1 MVQNSSSWMYV
12 KNIRWKLL
20 VAKEKML
27 SWKHSA
33 TSPHPLLLLH
43 PHLPRRKNKT
53 TSPWYTLHLLS
64 EKKKTYDKYTDYFF
78 SEIGA
83 MIIYQ
88 TYVEI
93 SCLFRKGSKCHNKV
107 CELKSMPGLYRY
119 LCIRFFFLLI
129 IRNLRMSRKSLWS
142 SFISLVT
149 LLSETGG

>member
-12 KNIRWKLL
+12 KYIRWKLL
-20 VAKEKML
+20 VTKEKML

-33 TSPHPLLLLH
+33 TPPPLPLGT
-43 PHLPRRKNKT
+43 P
-53 TSPWYTLHLLS
+53 TSPSPQKYNHKSLVYSTPS
-64 EKKKTYDKYTDYFF
+64 KRTYDKYTDYLF

-93 SCLFRKGSKCHNKV
+93 RCLFRKGSKYHNKV